1 MPSTPRSRRIVF
13 PRCTIFVA
21 LGLCFRYK
29 SRRQLRVRVY
39 SAERSQHL
47 SRAGAL
53 SPTPYP
59 DSPLPRAPLV
69 PTTRR
74 RQDLDEQSTAIPS
87 MRGMPTRHCW
97 DIRYCC
103 VLPPDDSPLHR
114 THRTL
119 LPCSPCTIARVLGS
133 GLAGKGASAG
143 LEHPRQRRL

>member
-1 MPSTPRSRRIVF
+1 M
-13 PRCTIFVA
+13 A

-87 MRGMPTRHCW
+87 VRGMPLVLRPITLPSGRRALRFSCLDRHRAYMQCLHRGEQTAGRRE
-97 DIRYCC
+97 IPAKA
-103 VLPPDDSPLHR
+103 VLPNAA
-114 THRTL
+114 
-119 LPCSPCTIARVLGS
+119 ILGHQEHHEH
-133 GLAGKGASAG
+133 LAPHVSCVA
-143 LEHPRQRRL
+143 